1 MKEKVYLQITS
12 GRGPAECCR
21 VVALVLERIVRQAQA
36 SGLKVEMIE
45 REVGPVNRTLLS
57 ATIALQGAA
66 SGELAD
72 EWEGTV
78 QWIAQSPYRIYHKR
92 KNWFVGVHS
101 FVLSESQEA
110 TERDFRY
117 ETLRASGPGGQHVN
131 KTESAIRITHLPT
144 GTVVEC
150 QDERSQHKNRDRA
163 MKILRSRLYEAEQ
176 ERQNAAIAKERKS
189 QVGTG
194 DRSGKIR
201 TYNFPQNRVTDHRL
215 TGDSKNFNIA
225 AIMNG
230 DLDPLIDAL
239 TLNQQAQRL
248 QEGAE

>member
-45 REVGPVNRTLLS
+45 CEVGPVNRTLLS

-117 ETLRASGPGGQHVN
+117 ETLRASGPGGQHAN
-131 KTESAIRITHLPT
+131 KTESAVRAVHIPS
-144 GTVVEC
+144 GMSVVASD
-150 QDERSQHKNRDRA
+150 QRSQWQNKKLATERLLVKLSSWTMEQA
-163 MKILRSRLYEAEQ
+163 MIQAQ
-176 ERQNAAIAKERKS
+176 ENWSNHNHLQRGNPVK
-189 QVGTG
+189 V
-194 DRSGKIR
+194 IR
-201 TYNFPQNRVTDHRL
+201 E
-215 TGDSKNFNIA
+215 
-225 AIMNG
+225 
-230 DLDPLIDAL
+230 PLI
-239 TLNQQAQRL
+239 
-248 QEGAE
+248 

>member
-36 SGLKVEMIE
+36 SGLKMEMIE

-117 ETLRASGPGGQHVN
+117 ETLRAYGLPVRAGSMSTRQSPRSVPFTSRPG
-131 KTESAIRITHLPT
+131 
-144 GTVVEC
+144 
-150 QDERSQHKNRDRA
+150 
-163 MKILRSRLYEAEQ
+163 
-176 ERQNAAIAKERKS
+176 
-189 QVGTG
+189 
-194 DRSGKIR
+194 
-201 TYNFPQNRVTDHRL
+201 
-215 TGDSKNFNIA
+215 
-225 AIMNG
+225 
-230 DLDPLIDAL
+230 
-239 TLNQQAQRL
+239 
-248 QEGAE
+248 

>member
-57 ATIALQGAA
+57 ATIALQGTA

-131 KTESAIRITHLPT
+131 KTESAIRITHLQWQNKKLAT
-144 GTVVEC
+144 
-150 QDERSQHKNRDRA
+150 ERLLVKLSSWTMEQA
-163 MKILRSRLYEAEQ
+163 MIQAQ
-176 ERQNAAIAKERKS
+176 ENWSNHNHLQRGNPVK
-189 QVGTG
+189 V
-194 DRSGKIR
+194 IR
-201 TYNFPQNRVTDHRL
+201 E
-215 TGDSKNFNIA
+215 
-225 AIMNG
+225 
-230 DLDPLIDAL
+230 PLI
-239 TLNQQAQRL
+239 
-248 QEGAE
+248 

>member
-131 KTESAIRITHLPT
+131 KTDSAIRITHIPT
-144 GTVVEC
+144 NIVVSC
-150 QDERSQHKNRDRA
+150 QNERSQHQNRDMA
-163 MKILRSRLYEAEQ
+163 MRILKSRLAELAHEQ
-176 ERQNAAIAKERKS
+176 HKEDMRELQGDFNLITWGS
-189 QVGTG
+189 QI
-194 DRSGKIR
+194 RSYVFQPYTMVK
-201 TYNFPQNRVTDHRL
+201 DHR
-215 TGDSKNFNIA
+215 T
-225 AIMNG
+225 
-230 DLDPLIDAL
+230 
-239 TLNQQAQRL
+239 
-248 QEGAE
+248 GAEVGNISKVMDGDINYFIREKLKQKEA

>member
-1 MKEKVYLQITS
+1 MPVPHPNSITF
-12 GRGPAECCR
+12 GPVSYTHLAECCR

-45 REVGPVNRTLLS
+45 REVGPVNRALLS
-57 ATIALQGAA
+57 ATIALQGTA

-131 KTESAIRITHLPT
+131 KTESAVRAVQDVYKRQTLRNGNIWATAANHVTSSIWLPEVSVTVTFSIVTH
-144 GTVVEC
+144 
-150 QDERSQHKNRDRA
+150 R
-163 MKILRSRLYEAEQ
+163 
-176 ERQNAAIAKERKS
+176 
-189 QVGTG
+189 
-194 DRSGKIR
+194 
-201 TYNFPQNRVTDHRL
+201 
-215 TGDSKNFNIA
+215 
-225 AIMNG
+225 
-230 DLDPLIDAL
+230 
-239 TLNQQAQRL
+239 
-248 QEGAE
+248 